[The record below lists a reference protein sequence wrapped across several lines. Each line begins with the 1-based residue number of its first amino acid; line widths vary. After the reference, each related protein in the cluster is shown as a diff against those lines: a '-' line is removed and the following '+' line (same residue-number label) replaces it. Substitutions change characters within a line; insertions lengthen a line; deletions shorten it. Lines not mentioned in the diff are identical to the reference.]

1 MKRKKG
7 LALSALIE
15 TLILAIL
22 LVLFYTGSISLN
34 LFIAL
39 AVVVGLISTFV
50 VMVIIRKTEP

>member
-1 MKRKKG
+1 M
-7 LALSALIE
+7 SALIE